1 MQNEWTGLVI
11 VRHPEYTNAE
21 KVYLYEAPA
30 FNGLKKG
37 DKVLCRIKKDRL
49 VIGVVVHT
57 DNVEKGS
64 SAVDMWADI
73 TNTTLPLK
81 RIEGIFDKC
90 KYKDEEAAEAAAA
103 EEGGETDGN

>member
-1 MQNEWTGLVI
+1 MNEWTGLVI

-37 DKVLCRIKKDRL
+37 DKVLCRVKENRL
-49 VIGVVVHT
+49 VVGVVVHT

-64 SAVDMWADI
+64 AAVDMWADV
-73 TNTTLPLK
+73 TNATLPLK
-81 RIEGIFDKC
+81 RIEGIFEKC
-90 KYKDEEAAEAAAA
+90 SYKDEEAAAP
-103 EEGGETDGN
+103 EEGGDAVNVN